1 MIEYEGYLGAVE
13 FDPETD
19 SFHGTVVNTNDV
31 ITFYGSSVT
40 ELRAAMRES
49 LKEYFAFCQE
59 QDREP
64 EQPFSGNLMIH
75 TSPELHR
82 RVALA
87 AARRQV
93 SVGGFIE
100 GVLDEVLAA

>member
-31 ITFYGSSVT
+31 ITVT

-49 LKEYFAFCQE
+49 LKEYFAFCRE